1 MVFEV
6 AVCVLGGEG
15 GGGALEYSRSFFFF
29 LLSTSLELKQDIV
42 AALSGNVLLDFYKFF
57 ESQKDGYAWHYQ
69 GNIII
74 LFFFAILS
82 YSKIE

>member
-1 MVFEV
+1 MCWGEREGEV
-6 AVCVLGGEG
+6 L
-15 GGGALEYSRSFFFF
+15 LNTLDLFFFF

-74 LFFFAILS
+74 LFFFFFAILS